1 MIVRTARPQDIAW
14 AAERIGIPKFRDDAK
29 GIASLRDDGAPAAVV
44 VFDTF
49 SACDCNMHIASDG
62 SKRWMTREL
71 LMEAFWYPFV
81 TAGLRRVTGVVPAK
95 NQEAI
100 DFDTKMG
107 FQVEGRCRDALPDDD
122 VVILGMRRADCP
134 FIPPDRRQ

>member
-1 MIVRTARPQDIAW
+1 MITRTARPEDIAW
-14 AAERIGIPKFRDDAK
+14 AAERIGIPRFRPDAK
-29 GIASLRDDGAPAAVV
+29 GIAQLRDEKLVAVV

-71 LMEAFWYPFV
+71 LMESFWYPFV

-100 DFDTKMG
+100 DFDLKMG
-107 FQVEGRCRDALPDDD
+107 FEFEGRCRDALPDDD
-122 VVILGMRRADCP
+122 VVILGMRRAACP
-134 FIPPDRRQ
+134 FIPPERRL